1 MKRVAV
7 VLAAMLVAAAVA
19 PAAGAATATEARES
33 LASAYAGTHVA
44 FDTESNAVT
53 NYTVNGAVMM
63 DSLRVEAA
71 SGSESSG
78 SAGLDADVSL
88 SSAANI
94 GGSAVSV
101 TASAETNA
109 TVETESG
116 ATLRAHDNPKGSLVV
131 RSGNGTQVVRANVS
145 DDATAS
151 AEGDSRVV
159 VEREN
164 AMGVFIAV
172 GNASVNVT
180 DSGDVSARVEE
191 DGRVVFRAYAGERSE
206 SDERAEAF
214 IADGTATAQ
223 VYVDERNGSRTT
235 DVVNY
240 DSNTTVEF
248 EESSDGNVTMTV
260 ERPVHNGTVVLTSV
274 SDAVV
279 NSAGGLNVS
288 VDGEAAAEASS
299 YAELT
304 SAADG
309 GDRSAFLVAN
319 ESADAGAEAQTDV
332 YVAINHFSERTVTV
346 QSENGTTETATE
358 TSNET
363 ADAAATDESSETT
376 EASDATGSSHASE
389 TGHGEETSSTSA
401 PGFGAVVSVVALL
414 GAALAALRR

>member
-1 MKRVAV
+1 M
-7 VLAAMLVAAAVA
+7 
-19 PAAGAATATEARES
+19 
-33 LASAYAGTHVA
+33 
-44 FDTESNAVT
+44 T
-53 NYTVNGAVMM
+53 NYSVDGAVMM

-71 SGSESSG
+71 SESESSG
-78 SAGLDADVSL
+78 SASL
-88 SSAANI
+88 SVGADA
-94 GGSAVSV
+94 GGSTVSV
-101 TASAETNA
+101 TATAAANA

-116 ATLRAHDNPKGSLVV
+116 ATLRAHDTPKGSLVV
-131 RSGNGTQVVRANVS
+131 ESGNGTQVVRANVS
-145 DDATAS
+145 DGAAAS

-164 AMGVFIAV
+164 ATGVFVAV

-191 DGRVVFRAYAGERSE
+191 DGRVVFRAYAGERTE

-223 VYVDERNGSRTT
+223 VYVGEQNGSRTT

-240 DSNTTVEF
+240 GSNTTVEF
-248 EESSDGNVTMTV
+248 EESADGNVTVTV
-260 ERPVHNGTVVLTSV
+260 ERPVRDGTVVLTSV

-279 NSAGGLNVS
+279 DSAGGLNVS

-299 YAELT
+299 YAELR

-319 ESADAGAEAQTDV
+319 ESADASADAQTDV
-332 YVAINHFSERTVTV
+332 YVALNHFSERTVTM
-346 QSENGTTETATE
+346 QSENETGEAST
-358 TSNET
+358 ET
-363 ADAAATDESSETT
+363 ADATATDESSETAAETT
-376 EASDATGSSHASE
+376 EASEETTDATESSDASE

-401 PGFGAVVSVVALL
+401 PGFGAAVSVVALI